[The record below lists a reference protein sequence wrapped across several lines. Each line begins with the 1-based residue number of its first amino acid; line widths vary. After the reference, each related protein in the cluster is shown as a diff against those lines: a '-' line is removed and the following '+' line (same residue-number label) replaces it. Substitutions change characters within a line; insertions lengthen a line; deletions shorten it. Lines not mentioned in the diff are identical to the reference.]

1 MPSHIHQYEFL
12 HGCVL
17 TALVRQDKYMTVQ
30 LIETNVAAAWSMYK
44 VNNTHIH
51 IKPSTSPKKQ
61 TRDQSTYWQ
70 FTFSSHELFQ
80 INHFQSGVV
89 LVCAHNDIR
98 HPEKMWRL
106 YIEHSDVA
114 ELLDLVGLPD
124 QDSLTAKHKPNARKL
139 IVSGDVEKLI
149 APKALLDA
157 TF

>member
-1 MPSHIHQYEFL
+1 MPSHIQQYDFL

-17 TALVRQDKYMTVQ
+17 TALVRQDKYTTVQ
-30 LIETNVAAAWSMYK
+30 LIETSVAAAWSMYK
-44 VNNTHIH
+44 INDTHIH
-51 IKPSTSPKKQ
+51 IKPCTRPKKQ
-61 TRDQSTYWQ
+61 ARDQSTYWQ
-70 FTFSSHELFQ
+70 FTFSGHELFQ
-80 INHFQSGVV
+80 IRQFESGVV
-89 LVCAHNDIR
+89 LVCAHENIK
-98 HPEKMWRL
+98 HPERMWRL

-114 ELLDLVGLPD
+114 ELLDLEGMPD